1 MSISGILD
9 TSVHINNTR
18 ATIEPIVGEITLKT
32 RMAFFYI
39 FGEVLLI
46 VLFLKV
52 VMSIIGNSKVTESS
66 ENGMVY
72 GSHGLLIPFR
82 LHGQAYSLLPT
93 GSLSTISM
101 GGGPWEQGVSQK
113 DATDCPSFIDEMGVL
128 TM

>member
-9 TSVHINNTR
+9 TSVHINNSR

-39 FGEVLLI
+39 FGEVLL
-46 VLFLKV
+46 
-52 VMSIIGNSKVTESS
+52 IIGNSKVTESS